1 MTNVR
6 LLTYNTH
13 LFGGTIPGTL
23 GGQEYED
30 DERMAEIVKRIAQLS
45 PDIVC
50 LQEAWADSTRAYFAE
65 HLAHAGYPNTYYPD
79 EEPGLKISSGLMV
92 LAKQSISETDFSQFS
107 AGIGSDGWAT
117 KGWIEAT
124 VKSSSQVLAHLFIT
138 HTQADDDLESQKV
151 RARQFEQLIGEVR
164 KRSGKYGASVPVIC
178 CGDFNVIGEMGN
190 KKTAEYSTIEN
201 MLGQIDLVDSY
212 RISNPYTAPDFEE
225 GFTLNVYTNTLA
237 KHFSPDLPIPRQRLD
252 YIFANVANAGLT
264 INSCAV
270 DTKTFKYISS
280 GHIKDDSDHFPVV
293 LDYSIP

>member
-1 MTNVR
+1 MTDVR

-13 LFGGTIPGTL
+13 LFGGTIPGSL

-30 DERMAEIVKRIAQLS
+30 EERMGEIVKRIARLS

-50 LQEAWADSTRAYFAE
+50 LQEAWADSTRSYFAQ
-65 HLAHAGYPNTYYPD
+65 HLARAGYPNSYFPD

-92 LAKQSISETDFSQFS
+92 LSKWPVSQKYFSQFS

-124 VKSSSQVLAHLFIT
+124 IKNSTGVLAHLFVT
-138 HTQADDDLESQKV
+138 HTQSEDDLKSQKA
-151 RARQFEQLIGEVR
+151 RQRQFEQLIAEVR
-164 KRSGKYGASVPVIC
+164 KRSGKYGAADPVIC
-178 CGDFNVIGEMGN
+178 CGDFNVIGEGGN
-190 KKTAEYSTIEN
+190 KKTGEYSVIEK
-201 MLGQIDLVDSY
+201 MLAQIGLTDTY
-212 RISNPYTAPDFEE
+212 RIANPLTGKPFEP
-225 GFTLNVYTNTLA
+225 GFTLDFYVNTLA
-237 KHFSPDLPIPRQRLD
+237 KYFSPKLPIPRQRLD

-280 GHIKDDSDHFPVV
+280 GPIKDDSDHFPVV
-293 LDYSIP
+293 LDYTIP